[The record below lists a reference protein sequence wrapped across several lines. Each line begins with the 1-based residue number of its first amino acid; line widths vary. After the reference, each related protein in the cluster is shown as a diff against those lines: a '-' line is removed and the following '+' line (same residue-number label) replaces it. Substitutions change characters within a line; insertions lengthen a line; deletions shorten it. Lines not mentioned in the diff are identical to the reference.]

1 MISINRK
8 EHVVVHAQFLKI
20 VEEFMIGRREGGAV
34 DAADA
39 DLVGEE
45 GPLRPALAPA
55 DLHVL
60 GAGGE
65 EPEEGPD
72 EAQLRGQVPLVE
84 GGEQEGRVRVVRVRV
99 RRMRR
104 GRRHRRRR
112 RCVGVGT
119 ITAVAI
125 LVEAHVM
132 NHYSFSLRSS

>member
-1 MISINRK
+1 M
-8 EHVVVHAQFLKI
+8 F
-20 VEEFMIGRREGGAV
+20 
-34 DAADA
+34 
-39 DLVGEE
+39 
-45 GPLRPALAPA
+45 
-55 DLHVL
+55 
-60 GAGGE
+60 GE

-84 GGEQEGRVRVVRVRV
+84 GGEQEGRVRVVRGRV

-112 RCVGVGT
+112 RCGVGT